1 VGFRPS
7 LSEMEMAESK
17 GANPIRFAQEVRQE
31 ARKVTWTTWPET
43 VITTIMVFI
52 MVVMAAAFFFL
63 VDQVLSFIV
72 RFGLSL
78 GA

>member
-1 VGFRPS
+1 
-7 LSEMEMAESK
+7 MAESK
-17 GANPIRFAQEVRQE
+17 GANPVRFIQEVRKE
-31 ARKVTWTTWPET
+31 ANKVTWTTWRET

-52 MVVMAAAFFFL
+52 MVVLAAAFFFL
-63 VDQVLSFIV
+63 VDLVLNFIV

>member
-1 VGFRPS
+1 
-7 LSEMEMAESK
+7 MAESK